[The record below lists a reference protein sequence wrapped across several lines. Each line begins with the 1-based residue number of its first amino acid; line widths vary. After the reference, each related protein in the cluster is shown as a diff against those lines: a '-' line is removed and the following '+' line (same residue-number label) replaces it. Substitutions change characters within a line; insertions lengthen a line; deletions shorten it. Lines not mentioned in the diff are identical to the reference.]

1 MGLGSFIKKGLG
13 KVFKPIKKLVK
24 KIVRPIAKGVRKIG
38 RELKRGLGKVA
49 KAFGK
54 LGPLGSIALSLIL
67 PGLGGALKGWL
78 GNMGSVGKFILNIGE
93 QIGNAAKF
101 VKKGVG
107 RVFSSITN
115 GIEMGMNAV
124 SRPFMQEG
132 ARGMGSAFRD
142 FVSNATGG
150 MIDKSAITGQGDSM
164 FSNTY
169 IQDASGKSF
178 GDMTFAE
185 QAKFKADLS
194 DTGFT
199 AQTNIAQH
207 ERNVKSISKQASKF
221 QTKNQNLD
229 KIVNQS
235 ADKTTIQFRDADGKI
250 TKTFKTEMPKIKTPT
265 IDEIAAGTTEPT
277 NMWSR
282 LNDPDIGFFDAVKG
296 SDNAKMYGKVTAL
309 QTYDYATN
317 PDNLSPDDMQT
328 MRNNG
333 IRATQR
339 AQESLARVD
348 TNNYSTGP
356 IPYQMVNANE
366 LGNQDPYGF
375 YLNQIYGQS
384 FANVNQAQQQ
394 YLAQNAP
401 GYGATF
407 EDFAMMSYV

>member
-1 MGLGSFIKKGLG
+1 MGLFKKIKKGLG

-67 PGLGGALKGWL
+67 PGLGGALQGWL
-78 GNMGSVGKFILNIGE
+78 GNMGSVGKFILNIGK

-150 MIDKSAITGQGDSM
+150 MIDKSAITKGDGM
-164 FSNTY
+164 FSSEYVT
-169 IQDASGKSF
+169 DASGKSF
-178 GDMTFAE
+178 GDMTFKERDA
-185 QAKFKADLS
+185 FKADLS

-229 KIVNQS
+229 KIVSQS

-265 IDEIAAGTTEPT
+265 IDEIAAGTTPPT
-277 NMWSR
+277 NIWSR

-296 SDNAKMYGKVTAL
+296 SDNAKMYGKITAL

-356 IPYQMVNANE
+356 TPYQMVNANE

>member
-1 MGLGSFIKKGLG
+1 MGLGSFIKKGVG
-13 KVFKPIKKLVK
+13 KVFKPIKKIVK
-24 KIVRPIAKGVRKIG
+24 KIVKPIAKGVRKIG

-67 PGLGGALKGWL
+67 PGLGGALQGWL

-93 QIGNAAKF
+93 KIGNAAKF

-150 MIDKSAITGQGDSM
+150 MVDKSAITKGDGI
-164 FSNTY
+164 FSSEY
-169 IQDASGKSF
+169 VKDASGKSF
-178 GDMTFAE
+178 ADMTFDE
-185 QAKFKADLS
+185 QKIFKADFS
-194 DTGFT
+194 DSGFT
-199 AQTNIAQH
+199 AQTNKALH
-207 ERNVKSISKQASKF
+207 NRNVKSISNQASKF
-221 QTKNQNLD
+221 QIDNENLD
-229 KIVNQS
+229 KIVSKTAN
-235 ADKTTIQFRDADGKI
+235 KTTIEFRDVDGKI
-250 TKTFKTEMPKIKTPT
+250 IKTFKAEMPKIKTPT
-265 IDEIAAGTTEPT
+265 IEEIAAGTTEPT

-282 LNDPDIGFFDAVKG
+282 LNDPDIGFYDAVKN
-296 SDNAKMYGKVTAL
+296 SDNAKMYGRVTAL

-356 IPYQMVNANE
+356 APYQMVNANE